1 MITIITTKRLRQMKE
16 DIKELRE
23 ALAKVRGSLL
33 AMQELLHGN
42 YNKYQYEKRQLEDK
56 VANIEVI
63 NRDLQAKLHKAD
75 HERNEALKKLRRY
88 EK

>member
-1 MITIITTKRLRQMKE
+1 MQE
-16 DIKELRE
+16 DAKELR
-23 ALAKVRGSLL
+23 ASLARVRGSLL

-56 VANIEVI
+56 LENCEAI
-63 NRDLQAKLHKAD
+63 NRDLQTKLNKSEHA
-75 HERNEALKKLRRY
+75 RAEALKKLKKY